1 MIAQMLMTIVFF
13 SDPNSLVLS
22 SMGKQPVIIENE
34 ATMLKDPNDLK
45 SLFVEYKAEYN
56 KPYLVLLTQN
66 WGGDNWN
73 WTPLDWK
80 GVIYCPWKMPYSW
93 SGDLDMSG
101 RIEMQDFAIYAK
113 HYRGG
118 IKIPVPSIPI
128 PAPLLTPIEI
138 KAALLRILLDAT
150 EETTNITND

>member
-1 MIAQMLMTIVFF
+1 MIAQLILTIALL

-22 SMGKQPVIIENE
+22 SMGKQPVIVENE
-34 ATMLKDPNDLK
+34 AEMLQDPNDLK
-45 SLFVEYKAEYN
+45 DLFLEYRAEYN
-56 KPYLVLLTQN
+56 RPYLVLMSKN

-73 WTPLDWK
+73 WTPLDWE

-101 RIEMQDFAIYAK
+101 QIGMQDFAIYAK

-118 IKIPVPSIPI
+118 IKILEPIILVPVP
-128 PAPLLTPIEI
+128 ALTPIEI